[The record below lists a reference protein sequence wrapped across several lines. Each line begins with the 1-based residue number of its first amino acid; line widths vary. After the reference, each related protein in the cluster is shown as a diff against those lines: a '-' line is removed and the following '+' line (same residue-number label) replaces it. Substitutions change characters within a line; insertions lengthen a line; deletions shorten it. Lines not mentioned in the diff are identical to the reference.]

1 MEETRE
7 KAFLILV
14 GRNVRRVRKEK
25 NISMETLAHE
35 ADIEYRQL
43 GRIERGEINTGI
55 LSLYVIADI
64 LRVNIN
70 EFFLSWFASFCL
82 QLAYG

>member
-7 KAFLILV
+7 KAFLIQI
-14 GRNVRRVRKEK
+14 GHNIRRIRKEK
-25 NISMETLAHE
+25 KISMETLAHE

-55 LSLYVIADI
+55 LSLHIIASVLGI
-64 LRVNIN
+64 NIN
-70 EFFLSWFASFCL
+70 EFFKD
-82 QLAYG
+82 